1 MQTSNRSHTFKSER
15 GNDVYLS
22 GQRIIINLSAES
34 APIINTSDSYLMF
47 SLLMG
52 NDKTKQPNANY
63 VIPDPNIGGM
73 PFESMTLR
81 SGDGATVLE
90 QLDSMEIYEG
100 LRNYYGMNSNDE
112 NLQAIYN
119 GRQQLF
125 NREYISDNSATPSAA
140 NTRIWATSSY
150 SGVGATGDLTKTRP
164 PNRGGGFQSQYYSFT
179 DNLTTDNARKAQVQ
193 YRFSMSGLLS
203 SLKTELLSNI
213 VLGGVIIELT
223 LLNNNKF
230 LRVQKCLASQVNT
243 VSVRS
248 IGYGLTKR
256 TTGYTF
262 DEESGLQSFEGG
274 ADQEYS
280 LSNMSYGL
288 RGYYDN
294 TGGGVEVLNPVPA
307 ATPITGIILHNTV
320 DTVATAATYN
330 KFELNNIE
338 NCSIK
343 VGSKIRVGYTLLA
356 TAGGIPG
363 TNVNN
368 TTAQLIDSV
377 VSSVSMVGGRVHI
390 RFAEFTT
397 QAAVANRTT
406 GIIALGNP
414 VICSLTSS
422 GSPTPVA
429 GAVGVNS
436 MRNTPN
442 EMTINTARYEVSDV
456 EYCANVVE
464 TPSGYLDTMVKQAR
478 SSKLKIQFNTWRD
491 IRVNINREA
500 LSNEMNIPTDLRRCY
515 SLIGVNEILRSSSI
529 LVDSIS
535 PSSANLASYQ
545 FIINGIR
552 TPNMEVSLRRIAKG
566 RVDALAIIET
576 EKAIMETSIPL
587 KNIRNPA
594 QFITIAR
601 RLGAYGSSVD
611 LSQKNIKCRVNYDI
625 TQPLSLLYHF
635 FMYHTSTIVFNQGQV
650 MVVS

>member
-140 NTRIWATSSY
+140 DTRIWGTSSI
-150 SGVGATGDLTKTRP
+150 SAGGDLTATRT

-230 LRVQKCLASQVNT
+230 LRVQKCLANQDATSH
-243 VSVRS
+243 VRE

-274 ADQEYS
+274 ANQAYS

-288 RGYYDN
+288 LGYYNN
-294 TGGGVEVLNPVPA
+294 TDGGAEVIDPVPA
-307 ATPITGIILHNTV
+307 ATPITGIILHNTSDSNADV
-320 DTVATAATYN
+320 YN
-330 KFELNNIE
+330 KFSLDNIE

-343 VGSKIRVGYTLLA
+343 VGSKIRVGYTLA
-356 TAGGIPG
+356 AE

-390 RFAEFTT
+390 RFPEFTT
-397 QAAVANRTT
+397 QGAVANRTT
-406 GIIALGNP
+406 GVIAVGNP

-429 GAVGVNS
+429 GAVGVDS
-436 MRNTPN
+436 MRNTAA

>member
-34 APIINTSDSYLMF
+34 APLINTSDSYLMF

-63 VIPDPNIGGM
+63 VVPDPNIGGM

-140 NTRIWATSSY
+140 NTRIWGTSSF
-150 SGVGATGDLTKTRP
+150 AADDTLTVTRP
-164 PNRGGGFQSQYYSFT
+164 PNRGGGFQSQYYNFT

-230 LRVQKCLASQVNT
+230 LRVQKCLASQDT
-243 VSVRS
+243 TISVRE

-256 TTGYTF
+256 STGYTF

-274 ADQEYS
+274 ADQTYS

-288 RGYYDN
+288 RGYYTNVDS
-294 TGGGVEVLNPVPA
+294 GVVTLAPVPA
-307 ATPITGIILHNTV
+307 GTPITGIILHNTV
-320 DTVATAATYN
+320 DKTATAATYN
-330 KFELNNIE
+330 KFSLDNIE

-343 VGSKIRVGYTLLA
+343 VGSKIRVGYTLQA
-356 TAGGIPG
+356 DTD
-363 TNVNN
+363 VNN
-368 TTAQLIDSV
+368 TTSQLVDSV
-377 VSSVSMVGGRVHI
+377 VSSVSMIDGRVHI
-390 RFAEFTT
+390 RFPEFTT
-397 QAAVANRTT
+397 QILVANRTT

-414 VICSLTSS
+414 VICSLTLS
-422 GSPTPVA
+422 GTPNPVA
-429 GAVGVNS
+429 GAIGVNS
-436 MRNTPN
+436 MRNTVS

-464 TPSGYLDTMVKQAR
+464 SPSGYLDTMVKQAR

-500 LSNEMNIPTDLRRCY
+500 LCNEMNIPTDLRRCY

-552 TPNMEVSLRRIAKG
+552 TPNMEVSLKRIAKG

>member
-140 NTRIWATSSY
+140 NTRIWGTSSI
-150 SGVGATGDLTKTRP
+150 SAGGDLTATRT
-164 PNRGGGFQSQYYSFT
+164 PNRGGGFQSQYYNFT

-230 LRVQKCLASQVNT
+230 LRVQKCLANQNST
-243 VSVRS
+243 VSVRE

-274 ADQEYS
+274 ANQAYS

-288 RGYYDN
+288 LGYYNN
-294 TGGGVEVLNPVPA
+294 TDGGAEVIGPVPV
-307 ATPITGIILHNTV
+307 ATPITGIILHNTSDSNAGV
-320 DTVATAATYN
+320 YN
-330 KFELNNIE
+330 KFALDNIE

-343 VGSKIRVGYTLLA
+343 VGSKIRVGYTLVA

-377 VSSVSMVGGRVHI
+377 VSSVSMINNRVHI

-406 GIIALGNP
+406 GVIAVGNP

-429 GAVGVNS
+429 GAVGVDS

-442 EMTINTARYEVSDV
+442 EMTINTARYKVSDV